1 MNPLAYAA
9 ARAGICSAVLLLT
22 LAGCAGDLNPSLFPA
37 GASGSG
43 ATSGG
48 GATSGAAGSG
58 ASSPPCD
65 APTVTFPSA
74 CALVGCHDSTS
85 MLSGLDL
92 TAAGIVARVLN
103 VTPGAA
109 SQACGP
115 PNPSSMEP
123 YLRQG
128 SNPATGLLI
137 DKLVPASVTCGVLM
151 PYGNQSMID
160 PTDFSCITSWA
171 TAVTTGVITQ

>member
-1 MNPLAYAA
+1 MNRLAYVPAGV
-9 ARAGICSAVLLLT
+9 GICSAVLLLA
-22 LAGCAGDLNPSLFPA
+22 LGGCAGDLNPSLFPA
-37 GASGSG
+37 GSSG

-58 ASSPPCD
+58 GSSTPCD

-92 TAAGIVARVLN
+92 TAAGIVARVLG
-103 VTPGAA
+103 VKPGAL
-109 SQACGP
+109 SQSCGT
-115 PNPSSMEP
+115 STKP
-123 YLRQG
+123 YLVQG